1 MAEHKDS
8 TLIVNT
14 REKKWEKETISYKEV
29 IVLAFGSF
37 EDNESITYTVDYLKG
52 PKENPEGSLTKG
64 KSVEVKN
71 EMIFNVTKTHKS

>member
-1 MAEHKDS
+1 MAENKDF

-14 REKKWEKETISYKEV
+14 RERKWEKEKISYKEV
-29 IVLAFGSF
+29 IVLAFGSY
-37 EDNESITYTVDYLKG
+37 EDNENITYTVDYLRG

-71 EMIFNVTKTHKS
+71 QMIFNVTKTHKS

>member
-1 MAEHKDS
+1 MAENKDF

-14 REKKWEKETISYKEV
+14 RERKWEKETISYKEV
-29 IVLAFGSF
+29 IVLAFGSY
-37 EDNESITYTVDYLKG
+37 EDNENITYTVDYLRG

-71 EMIFNVTKTHKS
+71 QMIFNVTKTHKS

>member
-1 MAEHKDS
+1 MAENKDF

-29 IVLAFGSF
+29 IVLAFGSY
-37 EDNESITYTVDYLKG
+37 EDNENITYTVDYLRG

-71 EMIFNVTKTHKS
+71 QMIFNVTKTHKS